1 VPKRTCAPF
10 TNLPPVTAR
19 VKVPVPTLEG
29 LIPVSTGIGF
39 KMLTLLDPLTEESA
53 ELVACTEIGLGLGRA
68 NGAV

>member
-1 VPKRTCAPF
+1 MPKRTCAPF

-39 KMLTLLDPLTEESA
+39 KMLTLLDPLAEESA
-53 ELVACTEIGLGLGRA
+53 ELVARTEIVLGFGRA